1 MVFTA
6 GHVDVSRGVGMDDP
20 VNRDE
25 RRELWPESWWLVG
38 LLLIAAAPAV
48 YWLVRL

>member
-1 MVFTA
+1 MQVKE
-6 GHVDVSRGVGMDDP
+6 VGMDDP

-25 RRELWPESWWLVG
+25 RRELWPESWWWLVG
-38 LLLIAAAPAV
+38 LLLIAAAPAA

>member
-1 MVFTA
+1 
-6 GHVDVSRGVGMDDP
+6 MDDP

-25 RRELWPESWWLVG
+25 RRELWPDESWWWLVG